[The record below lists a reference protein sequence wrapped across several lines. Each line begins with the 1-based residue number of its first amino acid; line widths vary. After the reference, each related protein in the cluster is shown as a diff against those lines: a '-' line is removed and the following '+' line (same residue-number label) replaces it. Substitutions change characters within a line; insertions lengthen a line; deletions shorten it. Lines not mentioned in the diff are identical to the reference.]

1 MPNERPI
8 LTVTQLNEYV
18 KGIIDSDKVLAGLSV
33 KGEISNFTAHKT
45 GHLYFTIKDES
56 SLIRAVMFRSAAAK
70 LRFAPE
76 NGLKIIATGRVSA
89 FVRDGSYQVYVDSL
103 QPDGVGELTVAYEQL
118 KKKLQAEGLFDPAK
132 KKKIPRYPS
141 RVGVITSPTGAAV
154 RDIVNVLSR
163 RFPYAKMVLYPS
175 LVQGAEA
182 APQLIAGL
190 RYFNETRSADVII
203 IGRGGGS
210 IEDLWAFNS
219 EELAR
224 EVYASEIP
232 VISAVGHEI
241 DFTICD
247 FVADLRAPTP
257 SAAAEMAVPETR
269 ELIRKINNVVGHMQ
283 VLLDRGVKLR
293 RQNLAALADRPVFNQ
308 PMLLLDGPRMTLISD
323 TQRIVRAMEKLTEEK
338 KRSFAANA
346 AKLEALSPMAVLL
359 RGYSAAFTEKGKL
372 IRSVEDANVGDKLAL
387 SVSDGT
393 IYTEVIGKETKN
405 HGNLSE

>member
-1 MPNERPI
+1 MATERPI

-18 KGIIDSDKVLAGLSV
+18 KGIIDSDHVLSGLSV

-76 NGLKIIATGRVSA
+76 NGLKIIASGRVSA

-103 QPDGVGELTVAYEQL
+103 QPDGVGELTIAYEQL

-132 KKKIPRYPS
+132 KKKIPRYPA

-163 RFPYAKMVLYPS
+163 RFPYAKMLLYPT

-182 APQLIAGL
+182 APQLISGL

-210 IEDLWAFNS
+210 AEDLWAFND
-219 EELAR
+219 ETLAR
-224 EVYASEIP
+224 AIAACSIP
-232 VISAVGHEI
+232 VISAVGHES

-257 SAAAEMAVPETR
+257 SAAAELAVPETR
-269 ELIRKINNVVGHMQ
+269 ELIRKIQNVVGHMQ

-293 RQNLAALADRPVFNQ
+293 RQNLTALADRPVFNQ
-308 PMLLLDGPRMTLISD
+308 PMLLLDGPRMALITD
-323 TQRIVRAMEKLTEEK
+323 TQRIVRAMERLTEEK
-338 KRSFAANA
+338 KRIFAANA

-359 RGYSAAFTEKGKL
+359 RGYSAAFTQGGKL
-372 IRSVEDANVGDKLAL
+372 ISSVEDAAVGDKIAL

-405 HGNLSE
+405 HGNLS

>member
-1 MPNERPI
+1 MAAERPI

-18 KGIIDSDKVLAGLSV
+18 KGIIDSDKVLNGLSV

-76 NGLKIIATGRVSA
+76 NGLKIIASGRVSA

-103 QPDGVGELTVAYEQL
+103 QPDGVGELTIAYEQL

-163 RFPYAKMVLYPS
+163 RFPYAKMVLYPT

-182 APQLIAGL
+182 APQLISGL
-190 RYFNETRSADVII
+190 RYFNDTRSADVII

-257 SAAAEMAVPETR
+257 SAAAELAVPETR

-293 RQNLAALADRPVFNQ
+293 RQNLESLADRPVFNQ
-308 PMLLLDGPRMTLISD
+308 PMLLLDGPRMELITS
-323 TQRIVRAMEKLTEEK
+323 TQRIVRAMEKITEEK

-372 IRSVEDANVGDKLAL
+372 IHSVEDAAVGDKIAL

-393 IYTEVIGKETKN
+393 IYTEVIGKETKD
-405 HGNLSE
+405 HGNLS

>member
-1 MPNERPI
+1 M
-8 LTVTQLNEYV
+8 
-18 KGIIDSDKVLAGLSV
+18 
-33 KGEISNFTAHKT
+33 
-45 GHLYFTIKDES
+45 YFTIKDES

-76 NGLKIIATGRVSA
+76 NGLKIIASGRVSA

-103 QPDGVGELTVAYEQL
+103 QPDGVGELTIAYEQL

-163 RFPYAKMVLYPS
+163 RFPYAKMVLYPT

-182 APQLIAGL
+182 APQLISGL
-190 RYFNETRSADVII
+190 RYFNDTRSADVII

-257 SAAAEMAVPETR
+257 SAAAELAVPETR

-293 RQNLAALADRPVFNQ
+293 RQNLESLADRPVFNQ
-308 PMLLLDGPRMTLISD
+308 PMLLLDGPRMELITS
-323 TQRIVRAMEKLTEEK
+323 TQRIVRAMEKITEEK

-372 IRSVEDANVGDKLAL
+372 IHSVEDAAVGDKIAL

-393 IYTEVIGKETKN
+393 IYTEVIGKETKD
-405 HGNLSE
+405 HGNLS

>member
-1 MPNERPI
+1 MPNERPV

-18 KGIIDSDKVLAGLSV
+18 KGIIDQDRVLNGLTV
-33 KGEISNFTAHKT
+33 KGEISNFTAHKS
-45 GHLYFTIKDES
+45 GHLYFSLKDEGS
-56 SLIRAVMFRSAAAK
+56 RIQAVMFRSAAAK

-118 KKKLQAEGLFDPAK
+118 KKKLQAEGLFDPARK
-132 KKKIPRYPS
+132 RKIPRYPA

-163 RFPYAKMVLYPS
+163 RFPYAKMVLYPT
-175 LVQGAEA
+175 LVQGEEA
-182 APQLIAGL
+182 APQLIGGL
-190 RYFNETRSADVII
+190 RYFNQTRSADVII

-219 EELAR
+219 EALAR
-224 EVYASEIP
+224 EIYASEIP

-257 SAAAEMAVPETR
+257 SAAAELAVPETR

-283 VLLDRGVKLR
+283 VLLDRGLKIR
-293 RQNLAALADRPVFNQ
+293 RQNLQMLSDRPVFNQ
-308 PMLLLDGPRMTLISD
+308 PMILLDSPRMALLTD
-323 TQRIVRAMEKLTEEK
+323 TQRLTRAMEKTAEAN
-338 KRSFAANA
+338 KRRFAASA

-359 RGYSAAFTEKGKL
+359 RGYSAAFADSGRL
-372 IRSVEDANVGDKLAL
+372 VRSVEDVEVGQQIAL

-393 IYTEVIGKETKN
+393 VYTQVTGKERKD
-405 HGNLSE
+405 HGNLSQ

>member
-1 MPNERPI
+1 MANERPI
-8 LTVTQLNEYV
+8 LTVTQLNEYI
-18 KGIIDSDKVLAGLSV
+18 KGIIDSDRVLAGLTV

-45 GHLYFTIKDES
+45 GHLYFTIKDEG
-56 SLIRAVMFRSAAAK
+56 SLIKAVMFRSAASK

-76 NGLKIIATGRVSA
+76 NGLKIIASGRVSA
-89 FVRDGSYQVYVDSL
+89 FVRDGSYQLYVDSL
-103 QPDGVGELTVAYEQL
+103 QPDGVGELTLAYEQL
-118 KKKLQAEGLFDPAK
+118 KKKLQAEGLFDPAQ
-132 KKKIPRYPS
+132 KKKIPKYPAT
-141 RVGVITSPTGAAV
+141 VGVITSPTGAAI

-163 RFPYAKMVLYPS
+163 RFPYAKMVLFPT

-182 APQLIAGL
+182 APQLISGL
-190 RYFNETRSADVII
+190 RYFNDTRSADVII

-224 EVYASEIP
+224 AVFASEIP

-257 SAAAEMAVPETR
+257 SAAAELAVPETR
-269 ELIRKINNVVGHMQ
+269 EMIRKINNVVGHMQ
-283 VLLDRGVKLR
+283 VLLDRGLKLR
-293 RQNLAALADRPVFNQ
+293 RQNLTALADRPIFNQ
-308 PMLLLDGPRMTLISD
+308 PLRLLDGPRMALVAD
-323 TQRIVRAMEKLTEEK
+323 TQRITHAMEKITEEK
-338 KRSFAANA
+338 KRSFMANA

-359 RGYSAAFTEKGKL
+359 RGYSAAFKEDRTL
-372 IRSVEDANVGDKLAL
+372 VRSTADAEIGDKIAL

-393 IYTEVIGKETKN
+393 IYTQVIGKETKN
-405 HGNLSE
+405 HGNQS

>member
-1 MPNERPI
+1 MATERPI

-18 KGIIDSDKVLAGLSV
+18 KGIIDSDRVLSGLTV

-56 SLIRAVMFRSAAAK
+56 SLIRAVMFRSAASK
-70 LRFAPE
+70 LLFAPE
-76 NGLKIIATGRVSA
+76 NGLKIIASGRVSA
-89 FVRDGSYQVYVDSL
+89 FVRDGSYQLYVDSL
-103 QPDGVGELTVAYEQL
+103 QPDGVGELTIAYEQL

-132 KKKIPRYPS
+132 KKKIPRYPT

-163 RFPYAKMVLYPS
+163 RFPYAKMVLYPT

-190 RYFNETRSADVII
+190 RYFNETHSADVII

-257 SAAAEMAVPETR
+257 SAAAELAVPETR

-283 VLLDRGVKLR
+283 VLLDRGLKLKK
-293 RQNLAALADRPVFNQ
+293 QNLDALADRPVFNQ
-308 PMLLLDGPRMTLISD
+308 PMLLLDGPRMALISD

-359 RGYSAAFTEKGKL
+359 RGYSAAFTEQGKL
-372 IRSVEDANVGDKLAL
+372 ISSVKDAAVGDKIAL

-405 HGNLSE
+405 HGNLS

>member
-1 MPNERPI
+1 MANERPV
-8 LTVTQLNEYV
+8 LTVTQLNEYI
-18 KGIIDSDKVLAGLSV
+18 KGIIDSDKVLAGLTV

-45 GHLYFTIKDES
+45 GHLYFTIKDEG
-56 SLIRAVMFRSAAAK
+56 SLIKAVMFRSAASK

-76 NGLKIIATGRVSA
+76 NGLKIIASGRVSA
-89 FVRDGSYQVYVDSL
+89 FVRDGSYQIYVEAL
-103 QPDGVGELTVAYEQL
+103 QPDGVGELTIAYEQL

-132 KKKIPRYPS
+132 KKKIPKYPA
-141 RVGVITSPTGAAV
+141 RVGVITSPTGAAI
-154 RDIVNVLSR
+154 RDIVNVLTR
-163 RFPYAKMVLYPS
+163 RFPYAKMVLYPT

-182 APQLIAGL
+182 APQLISGL
-190 RYFNETRSADVII
+190 RYFNDTRSADVII

-224 EVYASEIP
+224 EVFASEIP

-257 SAAAEMAVPETR
+257 SAAAELAVPETA
-269 ELIRKINNVVGHMQ
+269 EMIRKINNVVGHMQ
-283 VLLDRGVKLR
+283 VLLDRGMKLR
-293 RQNLAALADRPVFNQ
+293 RQNLTALADRPVFTQ
-308 PMLLLDGPRMTLISD
+308 PLRLLDGPRMALVTD
-323 TQRIVRAMEKLTEEK
+323 TQRITHAMEKLTEEK
-338 KRSFAANA
+338 KRSFAEQA

-359 RGYSAAFTEKGKL
+359 RGYSAAFGEKGKL
-372 IRSVEDANVGDKLAL
+372 IRSVDDAEIGEKIAL

-405 HGNLSE
+405 HGNLS

>member
-8 LTVTQLNEYV
+8 LTVTQLNEYI
-18 KGIIDSDKVLAGLSV
+18 KGIIDSDKVLSGLTV

-45 GHLYFTIKDES
+45 GHLYFTIKDEG
-56 SLIRAVMFRSAAAK
+56 SLIKAVMFRSAASK

-89 FVRDGSYQVYVDSL
+89 FVRDGSYQIYVESL
-103 QPDGVGELTVAYEQL
+103 QPDGVGELTIAYEQL

-132 KKKIPRYPS
+132 KKKIPKYPA
-141 RVGVITSPTGAAV
+141 RVGVITSPTGAAI

-163 RFPYAKMVLYPS
+163 RFPYAKMVLFPT

-182 APQLIAGL
+182 APQLISGL
-190 RYFNETRSADVII
+190 RYFNDTHSADVII

-224 EVYASEIP
+224 AVFASEIP

-257 SAAAEMAVPETR
+257 SAAAELAVPETN
-269 ELIRKINNVVGHMQ
+269 EMIRKIHNVVGHMQ
-283 VLLDRGVKLR
+283 MLLDRGLKLR
-293 RQNLAALADRPVFNQ
+293 RQNLTALADRPIFTQ
-308 PMLLLDGPRMTLISD
+308 PLRLLDGPRMALVSD
-323 TQRIVRAMEKLTEEK
+323 TQRIAHAMETLTQEK
-338 KRSFAANA
+338 KRRFAADA

-359 RGYSAAFTEKGKL
+359 RGYSAAFGEHGKL
-372 IRSVEDANVGDKLAL
+372 IRSVEDAECGDKIAL

-393 IYTEVIGKETKN
+393 IYTEVVGKETKQ
-405 HGNLSE
+405 HGNLS

>member
-1 MPNERPI
+1 MAAERPI

-56 SLIRAVMFRSAAAK
+56 SLIRAVMFRSAASK

-76 NGLKIIATGRVSA
+76 NGLKIIASGRVSA

-103 QPDGVGELTVAYEQL
+103 QPDGVGELTIAYEQL

-132 KKKIPRYPS
+132 KKKIPRYPAH
-141 RVGVITSPTGAAV
+141 VGVITSPTGAAV

-163 RFPYAKMVLYPS
+163 RFPYAKMVLYPT

-182 APQLIAGL
+182 APQLISGL

-257 SAAAEMAVPETR
+257 SAAAELAVPETR

-293 RQNLAALADRPVFNQ
+293 RQNLTALADRPVFNQ
-308 PMLLLDGPRMTLISD
+308 PMMLLDGPRMELITS

-372 IRSVEDANVGDKLAL
+372 IHSVEDANVGDRIAL

-393 IYTEVIGKETKN
+393 IYTEVIGKETKD
-405 HGNLSE
+405 HGNLS

>member
-1 MPNERPI
+1 MANERPV
-8 LTVTQLNEYV
+8 LTVTQLNEYI
-18 KGIIDSDKVLAGLSV
+18 KGIIDSDKVLAGLTV

-45 GHLYFTIKDES
+45 GHLYFTIKDEG
-56 SLIRAVMFRSAAAK
+56 SLIKAVMFRSAASK

-89 FVRDGSYQVYVDSL
+89 FVRDGSYQIYVEAL
-103 QPDGVGELTVAYEQL
+103 QPDGVGELTIAYEQL

-132 KKKIPRYPS
+132 KKKIPKYPA
-141 RVGVITSPTGAAV
+141 RVGVITSPTGAAI

-163 RFPYAKMVLYPS
+163 RFPYAKMVLYPT

-182 APQLIAGL
+182 APQLISGM
-190 RYFNETRSADVII
+190 RYFNDTRSADVII

-224 EVYASEIP
+224 EVFASEIP

-257 SAAAEMAVPETR
+257 SAAAELAVPETA
-269 ELIRKINNVVGHMQ
+269 EMIRKINNVVGHMQ
-283 VLLDRGVKLR
+283 VLLDRGMKLR
-293 RQNLAALADRPVFNQ
+293 RQNLTALADRPVFTQ
-308 PMLLLDGPRMTLISD
+308 PLRLLDGPRMALVTD
-323 TQRIVRAMEKLTEEK
+323 TQRITHAMEKLTEEK
-338 KRSFAANA
+338 KRSFGEQA

-359 RGYSAAFTEKGKL
+359 RGYSAAFGEKGKL
-372 IRSVEDANVGDKLAL
+372 IRSVDDAEIGEKIAL

-405 HGNLSE
+405 HGNLS

>member
-1 MPNERPI
+1 
-8 LTVTQLNEYV
+8 
-18 KGIIDSDKVLAGLSV
+18 
-33 KGEISNFTAHKT
+33 
-45 GHLYFTIKDES
+45 
-56 SLIRAVMFRSAAAK
+56 
-70 LRFAPE
+70 
-76 NGLKIIATGRVSA
+76 
-89 FVRDGSYQVYVDSL
+89 
-103 QPDGVGELTVAYEQL
+103 
-118 KKKLQAEGLFDPAK
+118 
-132 KKKIPRYPS
+132 
-141 RVGVITSPTGAAV
+141 
-154 RDIVNVLSR
+154 
-163 RFPYAKMVLYPS
+163 MVLYPT
-175 LVQGAEA
+175 LVQGVEA
-182 APQLIAGL
+182 APQLISGL

-257 SAAAEMAVPETR
+257 SAAAELAVPETR
-269 ELIRKINNVVGHMQ
+269 ELIRKIQNVVGHMQ

-308 PMLLLDGPRMTLISD
+308 PMMLLDGPRMALITD

-338 KRSFAANA
+338 KRRFAANT

-359 RGYSAAFTEKGKL
+359 RGYSAAFTEQGNL
-372 IRSVEDANVGDKLAL
+372 IHSVEDANVGDKIAL

-393 IYTEVIGKETKN
+393 IYTEVIGKENKD
-405 HGNLSE
+405 HGNQS

>member
-1 MPNERPI
+1 MATERPI

-56 SLIRAVMFRSAAAK
+56 SLIRAVMFRSAASK

-76 NGLKIIATGRVSA
+76 NGLKIIASGRVSA

-103 QPDGVGELTVAYEQL
+103 QPDGVGELTIAYEQL

-163 RFPYAKMVLYPS
+163 RFPYAKMVLYPT

-182 APQLIAGL
+182 APQLISGL

-257 SAAAEMAVPETR
+257 SAAAELAVPETR

-308 PMLLLDGPRMTLISD
+308 PMMLLDGPRMELITS
-323 TQRIVRAMEKLTEEK
+323 TQRIVRAMEKITEEK

-372 IRSVEDANVGDKLAL
+372 IHSVEDVAVGDKIAL

-393 IYTEVIGKETKN
+393 IYTEVIGKETKD
-405 HGNLSE
+405 HGNLS

>member
-1 MPNERPI
+1 MANERPV
-8 LTVTQLNEYV
+8 LTVTQLNEYI
-18 KGIIDSDKVLAGLSV
+18 KGIIDSDKVLAGLTV

-45 GHLYFTIKDES
+45 GHLYFTIKDEG
-56 SLIRAVMFRSAAAK
+56 SLIKAVMFRSAASK

-89 FVRDGSYQVYVDSL
+89 FVRDGSYQIYVDAL
-103 QPDGVGELTVAYEQL
+103 QPDGVGELTIAYEQL

-132 KKKIPRYPS
+132 KKKIPKYPA
-141 RVGVITSPTGAAV
+141 RVGVITSPTGAAI
-154 RDIVNVLSR
+154 RDIVNVLTR
-163 RFPYAKMVLYPS
+163 RFPYAKMVLYPT

-182 APQLIAGL
+182 APQLISGL
-190 RYFNETRSADVII
+190 RYFNDTRSADVII

-224 EVYASEIP
+224 EVFASEIP

-257 SAAAEMAVPETR
+257 SAAAELAVPETA
-269 ELIRKINNVVGHMQ
+269 EMIRKINNVVGHMQ
-283 VLLDRGVKLR
+283 VLLDRGMKLR
-293 RQNLAALADRPVFNQ
+293 RQNLTALADRPVFTQ
-308 PMLLLDGPRMTLISD
+308 PLRLLDGPRMALVTD
-323 TQRIVRAMEKLTEEK
+323 TQRITHAMEKLTEEK
-338 KRSFAANA
+338 KRSFAEQA

-359 RGYSAAFTEKGKL
+359 RGYSAAFGEKGKL
-372 IRSVEDANVGDKLAL
+372 IRSVDDAEIGEKIAL

-405 HGNLSE
+405 HGNLS

>member
-1 MPNERPI
+1 MPAERPI

-18 KGIIDSDKVLAGLSV
+18 KGIIDSDHVLNGLSV

-76 NGLKIIATGRVSA
+76 NGLKIIASGRVSA

-132 KKKIPRYPS
+132 KKKIPRYPA

-163 RFPYAKMVLYPS
+163 RFPYAKMVLYPT

-182 APQLIAGL
+182 APQLISGL

-257 SAAAEMAVPETR
+257 SAAAELAVPETR

-293 RQNLAALADRPVFNQ
+293 RQNLMALADRPVFNQ
-308 PMLLLDGPRMTLISD
+308 PMMLLDGPRMMLISD

-338 KRSFAANA
+338 KRAFAANA

-372 IRSVEDANVGDKLAL
+372 IHSVEEANIGDKIAL

-405 HGNLSE
+405 HGNLS

>member
-1 MPNERPI
+1 MAGERPI

-45 GHLYFTIKDES
+45 GHLYFTIKDEN
-56 SLIRAVMFRSAAAK
+56 SLIRAVMFRSAASK

-89 FVRDGSYQVYVDSL
+89 FVRDGSYQVYVESL
-103 QPDGVGELTVAYEQL
+103 QPDGVGELTIAYEQL

-132 KKKIPRYPS
+132 KKRIPRYPT

-154 RDIVNVLSR
+154 RDIVNVLTR

-175 LVQGAEA
+175 LVQGEDA

-190 RYFNETRSADVII
+190 RYFNETHSADVII

-224 EVYASEIP
+224 AVAASQIP

-247 FVADLRAPTP
+247 FAADLRAPTP
-257 SAAAEMAVPETR
+257 SAAAELAVPETR
-269 ELIRKINNVVGHMQ
+269 ELVRKIQNVVGHMQ
-283 VLLDRGVKLR
+283 VLLDRGIKLR
-293 RQNLAALADRPVFNQ
+293 RQNLTALSDRPVFTQ
-308 PMLLLDGPRMTLISD
+308 PLRLLDGPRMTLIND
-323 TQRIVRAMEKLTEEK
+323 TQRITRSMERLTEEK
-338 KRSFAANA
+338 KRRFAADA

-359 RGYSAAFTEKGKL
+359 RGYSAAFKEAGGL
-372 IRSVEDANVGDKLAL
+372 VQSVEDVDTGDRIAL

-393 IYTEVIGKETKN
+393 IYTEVLGKEIKQ
-405 HGNLSE
+405 HGNR